1 MEEKLLDI
9 NNFEYFILNYEI
21 EDSKIIV
28 DYACGRDRDKCIIPY
43 RIINEKKIL
52 EKVKYQVLN
61 SYNNE
66 KKEKRNSTYYSTI
79 LSIGVLGTVASAICI
94 ATNILPFSFYDILFS
109 SIYGFCFSIPM
120 AIYGT
125 YKNIDIKRKLNCIEK
140 NKCQDLFR
148 DNAFNNKDLYNQ
160 RSNNYSNSITD
171 IKYKL
176 VKQVSEDTLYSKDK
190 EKVKT
195 LIKK

>member
-1 MEEKLLDI
+1 MVFVFLYLWR
-9 NNFEYFILNYEI
+9 FI
-21 EDSKIIV
+21 
-28 DYACGRDRDKCIIPY
+28 
-43 RIINEKKIL
+43 
-52 EKVKYQVLN
+52 
-61 SYNNE
+61 
-66 KKEKRNSTYYSTI
+66 
-79 LSIGVLGTVASAICI
+79 
-94 ATNILPFSFYDILFS
+94 
-109 SIYGFCFSIPM
+109 
-120 AIYGT
+120 
-125 YKNIDIKRKLNCIEK
+125 
-140 NKCQDLFR
+140 CQDLFR